1 MIQFNDLFNIT
12 ADSFFN
18 GDIGLAGVVILIVI
32 LAGVMAFSKKMAT
45 TLLLAIPLIMIFA
58 YMGFIPQEIGLV
70 MLLVVS
76 LMLALFARGVFE

>member
-1 MIQFNDLFNIT
+1 M

-18 GDIGLAGVVILIVI
+18 GDVGLAGVVILIVI

>member
-1 MIQFNDLFNIT
+1 M

-18 GDIGLAGVVILIVI
+18 GDVGLAGVIILVVI

-45 TLLLAIPLIMIFA
+45 TLLLAVPLVMIFA
-58 YMGFIPQEIGLV
+58 YVGFIPQEIGLV